1 MEVNYSFEELKEFI
15 KNGKN
20 ICYGDTNSVIYYNN
34 LLVKFNAEMYS
45 MFKKRKDVDEEQV
58 MRLFCDKNGEIINSF
73 IDFRQLEY
81 FREKAS
87 NIKLSTLPQEVF
99 YLNNVPVGII
109 EPYFPKHNWLHF
121 MEDLSHKEMYYL
133 VRNILLSLREL
144 EENGIY
150 RLGINRNNVFYNGV
164 KPELIDLCSSTSY
177 GDKEGL
183 EQSVYSAYLDLMYS
197 LLYRQS
203 IDARLHREF
212 TDILTIDDCNFEVCS
227 DVVKRLEKKI

>member
-1 MEVNYSFEELKEFI
+1 MEVNHSFEELKEFI

-34 LLVKFNAEMYS
+34 LLVKFYPEMYN
-45 MFKKRKDVDEEQV
+45 MFKKRKDIDEEQV
-58 MRLFCDKNGEIINSF
+58 MRLFCDKNGKLVNSF

-81 FREKAS
+81 FREKAP
-87 NIKLSTLPQEVF
+87 NIKLSILPQQVF
-99 YLNNVPVGII
+99 YLNNVPIGII

-121 MEDLSHKEMYYL
+121 MEDLSYKEMYYL

-150 RLGINRNNVFYNGV
+150 RLGINRNNVVYNGI
-164 KPELIDLCSSTSY
+164 KPKLVDLCSSTSY
-177 GDKEGL
+177 GDKKGL
-183 EQSVYSAYLDLMYS
+183 EQSVYSDYLDLVYS

-203 IDARLHREF
+203 FNSKLHNEF
-212 TDILTIDDCNFEVCS
+212 KDILKIHDCTFEVCS
-227 DVVKRLEKKI
+227 DVIKRLEKKI